1 MALPGRLAAAYA
13 VPPGFGRAHWIRQYP
28 CAHGQDGFGR
38 ARHGPRRS
46 GAPGPPEQKG
56 RLVFTSVLMIEKALT
71 SADVEFVTTLH
82 GEEEV
87 SFQVLLQ
94 PRGEQADRL
103 LRAIDDVALG
113 ELDEAVREGETPEGE
128 EALSVGQRALEV
140 SLTALRTSGSPAEGR
155 LIEDHPL
162 DALKSLVEEVGAD
175 EVIVLTDP
183 HYVEEFFHRD
193 WASRARHK
201 VGVPVL
207 KLFSHSKA

>member
-1 MALPGRLAAAYA
+1 
-13 VPPGFGRAHWIRQYP
+13 
-28 CAHGQDGFGR
+28 
-38 ARHGPRRS
+38 
-46 GAPGPPEQKG
+46 
-56 RLVFTSVLMIEKALT
+56 MIEKALT

-82 GEEEV
+82 GDEPV
-87 SFQVLLQ
+87 SFHVLLQ

-103 LRAIDDVALG
+103 LRAIDDIALG
-113 ELDEAVREGETPEGE
+113 ELDEAVREGKAPEGE
-128 EALSVGQRALEV
+128 EAMSTGERALEV
-140 SLTALRTSGSPAEGR
+140 SLAALRGAGAQAEGR
-155 LIEDHPL
+155 LLEDHPL
-162 DALKSLVEEVGAD
+162 DALKAVVDEVGAD

>member
-1 MALPGRLAAAYA
+1 
-13 VPPGFGRAHWIRQYP
+13 
-28 CAHGQDGFGR
+28 
-38 ARHGPRRS
+38 
-46 GAPGPPEQKG
+46 
-56 RLVFTSVLMIEKALT
+56 MIEKALT
-71 SADVEFVTTLH
+71 SADVEFVTGLH

-87 SFQVLLQ
+87 SFHVLLQ
-94 PRGEQADRL
+94 PRGDQADRL

-113 ELDEAVREGETPEGE
+113 ELDEATREGLTPEGE
-128 EALSVGQRALEV
+128 EAKSFGERALAV
-140 SLTALRTSGSPAEGR
+140 SLQALTAAGSTAEGR

-162 DALKSLVEEVGAD
+162 DALKSLVDEIGAD

>member
-1 MALPGRLAAAYA
+1 
-13 VPPGFGRAHWIRQYP
+13 
-28 CAHGQDGFGR
+28 
-38 ARHGPRRS
+38 
-46 GAPGPPEQKG
+46 
-56 RLVFTSVLMIEKALT
+56 MIEKALT

-82 GEEEV
+82 GDEPV
-87 SFQVLLQ
+87 RFHVLLQ

-103 LRAIDDVALG
+103 LRAIDDLAIGAV
-113 ELDEAVREGETPEGE
+113 EEAVREGETPEGE
-128 EALSVGQRALEV
+128 EARSEGERALEV
-140 SLTALRTSGSPAEGR
+140 SLAALRAAGSAADGR

-162 DALKSLVEEVGAD
+162 DSLKSLVAEVGAD

>member
-1 MALPGRLAAAYA
+1 
-13 VPPGFGRAHWIRQYP
+13 
-28 CAHGQDGFGR
+28 
-38 ARHGPRRS
+38 
-46 GAPGPPEQKG
+46 
-56 RLVFTSVLMIEKALT
+56 MIEKALT

-82 GEEEV
+82 GDEQV
-87 SFQVLLQ
+87 AFHVLLQ
-94 PRGEQADRL
+94 PRGDQADRL

-113 ELDEAVREGETPEGE
+113 ELDEAAREREVPEGAAAKDFGE
-128 EALSVGQRALEV
+128 RALEV
-140 SLTALRTSGSPAEGR
+140 SLQALRGSGNAAEGR

-162 DALKSLVEEVGAD
+162 DALKAVVDEIKAD

>member
-1 MALPGRLAAAYA
+1 M
-13 VPPGFGRAHWIRQYP
+13 
-28 CAHGQDGFGR
+28 
-38 ARHGPRRS
+38 
-46 GAPGPPEQKG
+46 
-56 RLVFTSVLMIEKALT
+56 FTSVLMIEKALT

-82 GEEEV
+82 GDEPV
-87 SFQVLLQ
+87 SFHVLLQ

-113 ELDEAVREGETPEGE
+113 ELDEAVREGGTPEGE
-128 EALSVGQRALEV
+128 EAKSVGERALEV
-140 SLTALRTSGSPAEGR
+140 SLQALRATGDEAEGR
-155 LIEDHPL
+155 LIGDHPL
-162 DALKSLVEEVGAD
+162 DALKAMVEEVGAD

>member
-1 MALPGRLAAAYA
+1 
-13 VPPGFGRAHWIRQYP
+13 
-28 CAHGQDGFGR
+28 
-38 ARHGPRRS
+38 
-46 GAPGPPEQKG
+46 
-56 RLVFTSVLMIEKALT
+56 MIEKALT

-82 GEEEV
+82 GDEEV
-87 SFQVLLQ
+87 AFHVLLQ

-103 LRAIDDVALG
+103 LRAIDDIALG
-113 ELDEAVREGETPEGE
+113 ELDEAVREGEAPEGK
-128 EALSVGQRALEV
+128 EALSTGERALEV
-140 SLTALRTSGSPAEGR
+140 SLTALRTAGAEADGR
-155 LIEDHPL
+155 LLEDHPL
-162 DALKSLVEEVGAD
+162 DALRAVVDEVGAD

>member
-1 MALPGRLAAAYA
+1 MVSAGPRSAPGAE
-13 VPPGFGRAHWIRQYP
+13 
-28 CAHGQDGFGR
+28 R
-38 ARHGPRRS
+38 ARRS
-46 GAPGPPEQKG
+46 SEEKG
-56 RLVFTSVLMIEKALT
+56 RTVFTSVLMIEKALT

-82 GEEEV
+82 GDEPV
-87 SFQVLLQ
+87 SFHVLLQ

-113 ELDEAVREGETPEGE
+113 ELDEAVREHETPEGE
-128 EALSVGQRALEV
+128 EAQSMGERALAV
-140 SLTALRTSGSPAEGR
+140 SLQALRATGDTADGR
-155 LIEDHPL
+155 LIADHPL
-162 DALKSLVEEVGAD
+162 DALKAMVEETGAD

>member
-1 MALPGRLAAAYA
+1 M
-13 VPPGFGRAHWIRQYP
+13 
-28 CAHGQDGFGR
+28 
-38 ARHGPRRS
+38 
-46 GAPGPPEQKG
+46 
-56 RLVFTSVLMIEKALT
+56 FTSVLMIEKALT

-82 GEEEV
+82 GDEPV
-87 SFQVLLQ
+87 SFHVLLQ

-113 ELDEAVREGETPEGE
+113 ELDEAAREGETPEGE
-128 EALSVGQRALEV
+128 EAQDMGERALEV
-140 SLTALRTSGSPAEGR
+140 SLQALRATGDEADGR
-155 LIEDHPL
+155 LIADHPL
-162 DALKSLVEEVGAD
+162 DALKTMVEEVGAD

>member
-1 MALPGRLAAAYA
+1 M
-13 VPPGFGRAHWIRQYP
+13 
-28 CAHGQDGFGR
+28 
-38 ARHGPRRS
+38 
-46 GAPGPPEQKG
+46 
-56 RLVFTSVLMIEKALT
+56 FTSVLMIEKALT

-82 GEEEV
+82 GDEPV
-87 SFQVLLQ
+87 RFHVLLQ

-103 LRAIDDVALG
+103 LRAIDDLAIGAV
-113 ELDEAVREGETPEGE
+113 EEAVREGETPEGE
-128 EALSVGQRALEV
+128 EARSEGERALEV
-140 SLTALRTSGSPAEGR
+140 SLAALRAAGSTADGR
-155 LIEDHPL
+155 LVEDHPL
-162 DALKSLVEEVGAD
+162 DALKSLVAEVGAD

>member
-1 MALPGRLAAAYA
+1 MVSAGPGSAL
-13 VPPGFGRAHWIRQYP
+13 
-28 CAHGQDGFGR
+28 
-38 ARHGPRRS
+38 
-46 GAPGPPEQKG
+46 GAERTRGSSDEKG

-71 SADVEFVTTLH
+71 SADVEFLTTLH
-82 GEEEV
+82 GDEPV
-87 SFQVLLQ
+87 SFHVLLQ

-113 ELDEAVREGETPEGE
+113 EIDEAVREGGTPEGQDAQSMGE
-128 EALSVGQRALEV
+128 RALEV
-140 SLTALRTSGSPAEGR
+140 SLQALRTTGDTADGR
-155 LIEDHPL
+155 LVEDHPL
-162 DALKSLVEEVGAD
+162 DALKAMVEEVGAD

-193 WASRARHK
+193 WASRARHR